1 MVTTR
6 SQSNRNRE
14 LNIETMDRSS
24 DNESESTFPDIL
36 SRDQIADLDSD
47 DLLNRQQSN
56 DNLSIDR
63 RFNEINRQIGDLT
76 NIVLTLTNQFAS
88 VNGEGNSLNT
98 ATASANSRSGRQF
111 VSVRT
116 ERSVNLS

>member
-24 DNESESTFPDIL
+24 DNESESSFSDIL
-36 SRDQIADLDSD
+36 SRDQIADLNSD
-47 DLLNRQQSN
+47 DLLHRQQSN

-88 VNGEGNSLNT
+88 VNGEGNRLNT
-98 ATASANSRSGRQF
+98 ATTSANSRSD
-111 VSVRT
+111 T
-116 ERSVNLS
+116 

>member
-24 DNESESTFPDIL
+24 DNESESSFPDIL

-47 DLLNRQQSN
+47 DLLDS
-56 DNLSIDR
+56 DD
-63 RFNEINRQIGDLT
+63 
-76 NIVLTLTNQFAS
+76 S
-88 VNGEGNSLNT
+88 VNGGKLI
-98 ATASANSRSGRQF
+98 G
-111 VSVRT
+111 
-116 ERSVNLS
+116 